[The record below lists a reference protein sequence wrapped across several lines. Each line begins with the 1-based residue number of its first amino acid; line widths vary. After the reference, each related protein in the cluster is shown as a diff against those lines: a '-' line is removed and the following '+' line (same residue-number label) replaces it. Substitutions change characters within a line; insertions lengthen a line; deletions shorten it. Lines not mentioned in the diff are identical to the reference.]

1 MQESNFYLGEL
12 KNFPQQMTDS
22 IETPC
27 FVVNEGLLRNNL
39 EVLSTVKKRTGAK
52 VLLALKAFA
61 MHSTFPLISRYL
73 DGVCASGPI
82 EAQLGYEKFR
92 KEVHTYSPAYSS
104 EDIKKAVKYSDTII
118 FNSIS
123 QWEKYRTTIKKSKKR
138 IEVGLRVNPGWS
150 EVETDLYNP
159 VIPGSRLGVLPK
171 DLEGQD
177 LTGIDGLH
185 FHALCEQNSDVL
197 TRVLKSFEK
206 SYGKYIKQ
214 MKWINFG
221 GGHHITRKDY
231 DVELL
236 IKTINDFKK
245 KYKVQVHIE
254 PGEAV
259 ALNAGVL
266 VSTVLD
272 VVHNGVDIAILD
284 TSAEAHMPD
293 VLAQPYRPNIIG
305 AGKLGEQKY
314 AYRLG
319 GMTCL
324 AGDIIGD
331 YSFAKRLKP
340 GDRLVFLDMAHYS
353 MVKTTTFNGVRHPSI
368 ALHNPD
374 TGKTMIIKRFGYRTY
389 ADRLS

>member
-1 MQESNFYLGEL
+1 
-12 KNFPQQMTDS
+12 MTDS

-61 MHSTFPLISRYL
+61 MHSTFPLLSRYL